1 MARMIL
7 EDRLLN
13 PDSPFACS
21 GKGAV
26 TSTSTFVPLL
36 LIVAAFGIYL
46 TDFGLRVEHLVIY
59 SLFCISLP
67 VHMLEKTHLIRVR
80 PLFLLAMLFSVNFL
94 WLLLITLVSTEKGNL
109 RAILANADNFI
120 IPTAIIFLMSA
131 FLRRIIQQDAQR
143 ILVKV
148 CDLLVLILAINGL
161 MTVIH
166 VITGESFFFEPFMAP
181 ADPLTGRTVWDGSL
195 NMGRYIGVFSTPFEA
210 GITYTLGIFAWVHA
224 AKLRRRSSMSWQVL
238 LVLIVVGGI
247 LSVSK
252 AFLLGLFMFIVYLFT
267 DYKRVKTIINW
278 RLILIVPSLVFLTG
292 IFVKQWKGLDFL
304 LRLFLV
310 KVANF
315 NELIILFSGRRYG
328 IENPGSESLAAY
340 VWRTAPFSGLGL
352 GDSSVCDSAYLYNFL
367 HGGLVTLMIQLL
379 ILCVLGWSGLKS
391 SKYCEEG
398 KLLTVLTVYVAV
410 ANLGAPVLTKNKFA
424 TVFWVIVSLV
434 FMIIAHKRRSISE
447 RNLIN
452 DNISISGPEEVKDKE
467 TC

>member
-1 MARMIL
+1 M
-7 EDRLLN
+7 
-13 PDSPFACS
+13 F
-21 GKGAV
+21 
-26 TSTSTFVPLL
+26 
-36 LIVAAFGIYL
+36 
-46 TDFGLRVEHLVIY
+46 
-59 SLFCISLP
+59 
-67 VHMLEKTHLIRVR
+67 
-80 PLFLLAMLFSVNFL
+80 
-94 WLLLITLVSTEKGNL
+94 
-109 RAILANADNFI
+109 
-120 IPTAIIFLMSA
+120 
-131 FLRRIIQQDAQR
+131 
-143 ILVKV
+143 
-148 CDLLVLILAINGL
+148 
-161 MTVIH
+161 
-166 VITGESFFFEPFMAP
+166 
-181 ADPLTGRTVWDGSL
+181 
-195 NMGRYIGVFSTPFEA
+195 
-210 GITYTLGIFAWVHA
+210 
-224 AKLRRRSSMSWQVL
+224 WQVL
-238 LVLIVVGGI
+238 LILIVVGGT

-292 IFVKQWKGLDFL
+292 IFVKQWKGLGYL

-328 IENPGSESLAAY
+328 IENLGSESLAAY
-340 VWRTAPFSGLGL
+340 VWRTAPFSGLGS

-398 KLLTVLTVYVAV
+398 KLLTVLTVYAAV

-424 TVFWVIVSLV
+424 TVFWVIVSLL
-434 FMIIAHKRRSISE
+434 FMIIAYKRCSIRE